1 MILLNQS
8 VLIYNEHNKGETLMK
23 IKEHIFIILLLAVPT
38 YIGLILLNHL
48 TLLKFII
55 VYGLLIL
62 IYWLIANKGKSHEP
76 H

>member
-1 MILLNQS
+1 
-8 VLIYNEHNKGETLMK
+8 MK

-62 IYWLIANKGKSHEP
+62 IYWLIVNKGKSHEP